1 MNLSKTNAFLFSTL
15 IAPIAAFAQNPAPAA
30 HAQAAATTETTRQ
43 EPPASATS
51 SRAEA
56 YFAYTMGHIA
66 EQQYEATSR
75 TEYATQAIEYYKKA
89 YALDP
94 KSPVIGERLAEMYW
108 KAQRVHEAEVEAQ
121 ALLKRNPN
129 DAQTR
134 RLLGHIYLRSLGNP
148 GEATGQSET
157 VNRAVEQFKEVVRLD
172 PQDVESALWLARLYR
187 L

>member
-1 MNLSKTNAFLFSTL
+1 SAERSGDFLHPIQVALPNWLWKQRIFRFAAFCGAWDTEISRANMNLSKTIAFVFSTL
-15 IAPIAAFAQNPAPAA
+15 IASSAAFAQDPAPRAPA
-30 HAQAAATTETTRQ
+30 PTERAPQ

-75 TEYATQAIEYYKKA
+75 SEYATQAIDYYKKA

-108 KAQRVHEAEVEAQ
+108 KAQPVHEPEIEAP
-121 ALLKRNPN
+121 ALLNPHPN
-129 DAQTR
+129 HHQ
-134 RLLGHIYLRSLGNP
+134 
-148 GEATGQSET
+148 
-157 VNRAVEQFKEVVRLD
+157 
-172 PQDVESALWLARLYR
+172 
-187 L
+187 